1 MCACGSVPTE
11 KTAAVLCQVAIKL
24 SLTTGLS
31 MDISFFALPIANCL
45 KKHFCRVVI
54 NDVLS

>member
-24 SLTTGLS
+24 SLTIGLS
-31 MDISFFALPIANCL
+31 MDISFFALHIANCL